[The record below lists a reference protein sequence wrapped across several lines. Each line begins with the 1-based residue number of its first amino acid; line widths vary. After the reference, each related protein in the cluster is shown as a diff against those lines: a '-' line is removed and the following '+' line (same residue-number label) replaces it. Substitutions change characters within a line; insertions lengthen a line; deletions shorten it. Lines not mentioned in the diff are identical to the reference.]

1 MKIALYIF
9 VVILGF
15 AVFSTAASAQTRSV
29 EIEIMQ
35 QHLVNFEYDS
45 VVTMAEK
52 MLADKSSFSV
62 KELLEIYRMKAIA
75 HYSLLE
81 MNAALNSFVEILK
94 INPDYSLDPVRTS
107 PKIVK
112 FFNEIK
118 SNFRQKTSPPETI
131 QPVKTDTVKLI
142 MDTGS
147 VYRNTL
153 IRSMLLPGWGHL
165 YLQSRKKGWFLSVLS
180 TAALGSAIYYI
191 FDSRDK
197 QKAYLNEIY
206 PSNMDI
212 RYNAYNR
219 SYKTRN
225 ILISTY
231 ALLWLYSQT
240 DILVF
245 QRKNIKGEFKAAF
258 LPTIDSR
265 KRIGLSAHIS
275 F

>member
-9 VVILGF
+9 VATLGF
-15 AVFSTAASAQTRSV
+15 AVFSTTASAQTRSV

-35 QHLVNFEYDS
+35 QHLVNFKYDS
-45 VVTMAEK
+45 VVTMADK
-52 MLADKSSFSV
+52 MLADKRSFSES
-62 KELLEIYRMKAIA
+62 ELLEIYRMKAIA

-94 INPDYSLDPVRTS
+94 IDPEYSLDPVRTS

-118 SNFRQKTSPPETI
+118 SNIQQKASPPETI

-153 IRSMLLPGWGHL
+153 ARSMLLPGWGHL
-165 YLQSRKKGWFLSVLS
+165 YLQNHKKGWLLSVLS
-180 TAALGSAIYYI
+180 TATLASAIYYI

-197 QKAYLNEIY
+197 QKAYLNEID
-206 PSNMDI
+206 PSMMDKK
-212 RYNAYNR
+212 YNSYNR

-225 ILISTY
+225 IFISAY
-231 ALLWLYSQT
+231 AVLWLYSQT

-245 QRKNIKGEFKAAF
+245 QGKSIKGEFKAAF
-258 LPTIDSR
+258 LPTIDSQ
-265 KRIGLSAHIS
+265 KRIGLAAHIS

>member
-1 MKIALYIF
+1 MRIAFYIF
-9 VVILGF
+9 VATLGF
-15 AVFSTAASAQTRSV
+15 AMFSTPASAQTRSV

-45 VVTMAEK
+45 VVTMADK
-52 MLADKSSFSV
+52 MLADKRSFSES
-62 KELLEIYRMKAIA
+62 ELLEIYRMKAIA

-94 INPDYSLDPVRTS
+94 IDPDYSLDPVRTS

-112 FFNEIK
+112 FFSEIK
-118 SNFRQKTSPPETI
+118 SNIRQKASPPETI

-153 IRSMLLPGWGHL
+153 VRSMLLPGWGHL
-165 YLQSRKKGWFLSVLS
+165 YLQNHKKGWLLSALS
-180 TAALGSAIYYI
+180 TATLGSAIYYI
-191 FDSRDK
+191 FDSRNK
-197 QKAYLNEIY
+197 QKAYLNEID
-206 PSNMDI
+206 PSMMDTK
-212 RYNAYNR
+212 YNSYNR

-225 ILISTY
+225 ILISAY

-245 QRKNIKGEFKAAF
+245 QHKNIKGEFRAAF
-258 LPTIDSR
+258 LPTVNSHR
-265 KRIGLSAHIS
+265 QIGLSAHIS